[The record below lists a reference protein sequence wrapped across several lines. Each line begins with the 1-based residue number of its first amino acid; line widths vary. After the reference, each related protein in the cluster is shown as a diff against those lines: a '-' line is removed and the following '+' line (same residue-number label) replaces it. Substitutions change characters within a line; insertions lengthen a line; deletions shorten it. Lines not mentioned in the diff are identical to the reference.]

1 LGLPV
6 ASRLGFTRLESIAA
20 RIGVSGSGPT
30 AYLWIYL
37 RSVAQPF
44 SQVFPAILVLQV
56 LEISIFLPFILI
68 AASRLVTPVTSDS
81 SQRFSAV
88 VK

>member
-1 LGLPV
+1 
-6 ASRLGFTRLESIAA
+6 
-20 RIGVSGSGPT
+20 
-30 AYLWIYL
+30 
-37 RSVAQPF
+37 VAQPF
-44 SQVFPAILVLQV
+44 SQVFPAFLVLQV